1 MGKSL
6 TEVAKRILMNEGAV
20 PSVSSSDN
28 NPDRD
33 ATSKTANMATLKP
46 KSKVSEADPKHNE
59 AQDLGG
65 ATPTSTAKENLGA
78 KAAAGIS
85 KDKSKAGVP
94 VVGPEQ
100 NKSLK
105 EDEKTP
111 EGEVVAEEEIEMS
124 EELEAFIKEKL
135 AEGLSEEEIQA
146 AIAENFEIVEEETVK
161 EEEEVVA
168 EEKTETPKIELK
180 PVDMK
185 EHVDA
190 LLAGEQLSEEF
201 RTKATTIFESAVNA
215 RVKEEVS
222 VLEEAYAKALDEAV
236 EARYKELEN
245 KVEDFLNYVAENWI
259 AENEV
264 AIESSLRTE
273 LTEDFISSLRN
284 LFLEHNIDVPE
295 EKVSVV
301 EAAQTRLAEVEAKL
315 NEEIEKNVGLVKV
328 INEQKKFEALVAESE
343 GLTATQA
350 EKLKSLAEGVEFVSA
365 DDFAQK
371 LKTLKESYFPSKAA
385 KPAELDT
392 IEDNA
397 GGKVLSESTNPRMA
411 AYVATLGRQRG
422 VKSSNQ

>member
-1 MGKSL
+1 M
-6 TEVAKRILMNEGAV
+6 
-20 PSVSSSDN
+20 
-28 NPDRD
+28 
-33 ATSKTANMATLKP
+33 
-46 KSKVSEADPKHNE
+46 
-59 AQDLGG
+59 
-65 ATPTSTAKENLGA
+65 
-78 KAAAGIS
+78 
-85 KDKSKAGVP
+85 
-94 VVGPEQ
+94 
-100 NKSLK
+100 
-105 EDEKTP
+105 
-111 EGEVVAEEEIEMS
+111 
-124 EELEAFIKEKL
+124 
-135 AEGLSEEEIQA
+135 
-146 AIAENFEIVEEETVK
+146 
-161 EEEEVVA
+161 VA

-236 EARYKELEN
+236 EVRYKELEN

-264 AIESSLRTE
+264 AIEPSLRTE

-350 EKLKSLAEGVEFVSA
+350 EKLKSPGVPLIRTS
-365 DDFAQK
+365 QGNR
-371 LKTLKESYFPSKAA
+371 TR
-385 KPAELDT
+385 
-392 IEDNA
+392 
-397 GGKVLSESTNPRMA
+397 VLS
-411 AYVATLGRQRG
+411 
-422 VKSSNQ
+422 